1 LAPAGI
7 PRRTLQ
13 RVHAR
18 EYDGNRDPFP
28 FQFGAFDIG
37 GARMKRLGMKT
48 LTGLVL
54 ASPLQV
60 AALEFNVTRFDD
72 PPPDGCIA
80 GDCSLR
86 EAVITANQLSG
97 ADRIVLQA
105 GLYILTI
112 EGGNNTDA
120 SAGDLAVLDPVD
132 ISGAGAAQT
141 IILASHDDR
150 HFAISSAGVTI
161 RRLRLDGGRQGN
173 GGAILHNGGMTLEDA
188 ILTNNQASID
198 GGAIR
203 SASGSMMLLR
213 RVQFVGNSA
222 QGQGG
227 AISSGTPGVTVVES
241 LFEDNSAQSG
251 GAIGGR
257 EIHVRDSVFSGNS
270 AVLSGGA
277 IDGVSGCSCSW
288 VSVSGSTFVGNT
300 VGSKSFGGALN
311 LPHPF
316 EVRLSTFSANSAGA
330 GGAIRVDN
338 GSLGGPYLI
347 AASTFAG
354 NSAQAGSA
362 VFLSAPASTDLELSN
377 NLIAGT
383 CASAGAG
390 SGVIDG
396 LGNVEGPGDTCNL
409 DAGNIVGAAPAQ
421 FALAPLADNGG
432 PTPTHLPGGGSIVT
446 GAGLD
451 ASCTQLDQRGLVRE
465 DGDCDAGSV
474 EVGAIDDVIFR
485 NGFDP

>member
-1 LAPAGI
+1 
-7 PRRTLQ
+7 
-13 RVHAR
+13 
-18 EYDGNRDPFP
+18 
-28 FQFGAFDIG
+28 
-37 GARMKRLGMKT
+37 MKRQWVKVF
-48 LTGLVL
+48 TGLAL
-54 ASPLQV
+54 ASPLPV
-60 AALEFNVTRFDD
+60 AALDFNVTRLDD

-112 EGGNNTDA
+112 DGGGSSDA
-120 SAGDLAVLDPVD
+120 TAGDLAVLDPVE
-132 ISGAGAAQT
+132 IAGAGAEAT

-150 HFAISSAGVTI
+150 HFVISSEGVTI
-161 RRLRLDGGRQGN
+161 RGLRLDGGRQGN

-188 ILTNNQASID
+188 ILTNNQATID

-203 SASGSMMLLR
+203 SASGAMMLLR
-213 RVQFVGNSA
+213 RVQLIGNSA

-227 AISSGTPGVTVVES
+227 AISSGSPGVTVVDS
-241 LFEDNSAQSG
+241 QFEDNSAQFG
-251 GAIGGR
+251 GAIGGYDIR
-257 EIHVRDSVFSGNS
+257 VRDSVFTGNS
-270 AVLSGGA
+270 AVNDGGA
-277 IDGVSGCSCSW
+277 ISGVSGCSCSW
-288 VSVSGSTFVGNT
+288 VSVSGSTFVDNSA
-300 VGSKSFGGALN
+300 GSKSFGGALN
-311 LPHPF
+311 LPHEF
-316 EVRLSTFSANSAGA
+316 DVRLSTFSANSAGA

-338 GSLGGPYLI
+338 GSLGGPYRI
-347 AASTFAG
+347 SASTFAG
-354 NSAQAGSA
+354 NAAQAGTA
-362 VFLSAPASTDLELSN
+362 VFLSAPASPDLELSN

-390 SGVIDG
+390 NGVIDG

-432 PTPTHLPGGGSIVT
+432 PTPTHLPGGGSIVV

-451 ASCTQLDQRGLVRE
+451 ASCTQLDQRGLVRD
-465 DGDCDAGSV
+465 DGECDAGSV

-485 NGFDP
+485 DGFDP

>member
-1 LAPAGI
+1 MAPAVQIG
-7 PRRTLQ
+7 
-13 RVHAR
+13 
-18 EYDGNRDPFP
+18 G
-28 FQFGAFDIG
+28 FDIG
-37 GARMKRLGMKT
+37 SARMKRRWMKAFV
-48 LTGLVL
+48 GLAL
-54 ASPLQV
+54 ASPLPV
-60 AALEFNVTRFDD
+60 AALDFNVTRLDD

-112 EGGNNTDA
+112 AGGTGSDA
-120 SAGDLAVLDPVD
+120 TAGDLAVLEPVE
-132 ISGAGAAQT
+132 IVGAGAGET
-141 IILASHDDR
+141 IILASHGDR
-150 HFAISSAGVTI
+150 HFVISSEDVTI

-188 ILTNNQASID
+188 ILTNNEATVD

-203 SASGSMMLLR
+203 SASGAMMLVR
-213 RVQFVGNSA
+213 RVQFIGNSA
-222 QGQGG
+222 QEQGG

-241 LFEDNSAQSG
+241 LFEDNSAQFG
-251 GAIGGR
+251 GAIGGYD
-257 EIHVRDSVFSGNS
+257 IHVRDSVFSGNS
-270 AVLSGGA
+270 ALNDGGA
-277 IDGVSGCSCSW
+277 INGEFGCSCSW
-288 VSVSGSTFVGNT
+288 VEVSGSTFVDNSA
-300 VGSKSFGGALN
+300 GSKSFGGALN
-311 LPHPF
+311 LPHEF
-316 EVRLSTFSANSAGA
+316 DVRLSTFSANSAGA

-338 GSLGGPYLI
+338 ASLGGSYRI
-347 AASTFAG
+347 AASTFTG
-354 NSAQAGSA
+354 NAAQAGTA
-362 VFLSAPASTDLELSN
+362 VFLSAPASPDLELSN
-377 NLIAGT
+377 NAIAGT

-432 PTPTHLPGGGSIVT
+432 PTPTHLPGAGSIVT

-451 ASCTQLDQRGLVRE
+451 AACTQLDQRGLVRD
-465 DGDCDAGSV
+465 DGECDAGSV

>member
-1 LAPAGI
+1 
-7 PRRTLQ
+7 
-13 RVHAR
+13 
-18 EYDGNRDPFP
+18 
-28 FQFGAFDIG
+28 
-37 GARMKRLGMKT
+37 MKRPWVKVFM
-48 LTGLVL
+48 GLAL
-54 ASPLQV
+54 AGPQPA
-60 AALEFNVTRFDD
+60 AALDFNVTRLDD

-86 EAVITANQLSG
+86 EAVVTANQLSG
-97 ADRIVLQA
+97 PDRIVLQA

-112 EGGNNTDA
+112 PGGDHFDA
-120 SAGDLAVLDPVD
+120 TAGDLAVLDPVE
-132 ISGAGAAQT
+132 IVGAGAAAT
-141 IILASHDDR
+141 VILASHADR
-150 HFAISSAGVTI
+150 HFAIGSGGVTI

-188 ILTNNQASID
+188 ILSNNQATVD

-203 SASGSMMLLR
+203 SASGTMMLLR

-222 QGQGG
+222 QGRGG

-241 LFEDNSAQSG
+241 LFEDNSAQFG
-251 GAIGGR
+251 GAIGGYDIR
-257 EIHVRDSVFSGNS
+257 VRDSVFTGNS
-270 AVLSGGA
+270 ATNDGGA
-277 IDGVSGCSCSW
+277 ISGVPGCSCSW
-288 VSVSGSTFVGNT
+288 VSVGGSTFVDNSA
-300 VGSKSFGGALN
+300 GSKSFGGALN
-311 LPHPF
+311 LPHEF
-316 EVRLSTFSANSAGA
+316 DVRLSTFSSNSAGA

-338 GSLGGPYLI
+338 ASLGASYLI

-354 NSAQAGSA
+354 NAAQAGTA
-362 VFLSAPASTDLELSN
+362 VFLSAPASPDIDLSN

-409 DAGNIVGAAPAQ
+409 DAGNIVGAALSQ

-432 PTPTHLPGGGSIVT
+432 PTPTHLPGAGSIVI

-451 ASCTQLDQRGLVRE
+451 ASCTQLDQRGLVRD
-465 DGDCDAGSV
+465 DGGCDAGSV
-474 EVGAIDDVIFR
+474 EVGAIDDVILR
-485 NGFDP
+485 DGFDP